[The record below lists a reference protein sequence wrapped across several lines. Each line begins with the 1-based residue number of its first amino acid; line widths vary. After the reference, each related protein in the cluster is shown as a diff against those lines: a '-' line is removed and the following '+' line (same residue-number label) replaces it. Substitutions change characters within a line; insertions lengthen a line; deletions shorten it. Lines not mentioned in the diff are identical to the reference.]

1 MSNWTTRAAAG
12 GIVAALGG
20 LTAFALTVQPAGSGA
35 ATTPD
40 VTPAAVTQPATQTQV
55 ERRTVTVTRHIRDDR
70 GRHGATTTQEAA
82 PAAAAAPV
90 RPVAVR
96 VPTATVADDHGRR
109 HGGHGADDGSGA
121 DSSGHGGDDSSGHG
135 GGGDDD

>member
-35 ATTPD
+35 ATTSD

-55 ERRTVTVTRHIRDDR
+55 ERRTVTVTRHVGDDQ

-82 PAAAAAPV
+82 PAPAAVAPV
-90 RPVAVR
+90 RSVAAR

-109 HGGHGADDGSGA
+109 HGGHGADDGSG
-121 DSSGHGGDDSSGHG
+121 DDRSGHG
-135 GGGDDD
+135 GGGGDDD